1 MIRVFAQDALPGE
14 LARQIAQLE
23 QDAWPSENS
32 VADVLHDPALTPT
45 IMALVLDHEVLASLA
60 LLHKQICHAGREFR
74 AVGLSAVTTRADVR
88 GRGYGRELVV
98 AAHQH
103 IAASSADLGIFTC
116 DRPQQRFYERAG
128 WQLLPGT
135 VLIGGTPEA
144 PFRSD
149 RPDFDVDKVTMGDF
163 FSPLAREHKA
173 AFVGADVE
181 IYPGELDRLW

>member
-1 MIRVFAQDALPGE
+1 MIHVFAQDEVPRE
-14 LARQIAQLE
+14 LAVQIAQLE
-23 QDAWPSENS
+23 QDAWPSEDS
-32 VADVLHDPALTPT
+32 DVQALHDPALTPT
-45 IMALVLDHEVLASLA
+45 IMALVFDDEVLASLA
-60 LLHKQICHAGREFR
+60 LLHKQIRHAGRDFG

-88 GRGYGRELVV
+88 GRGYGHELVV

-135 VLIGGTPEA
+135 VLIGGTSDA

-149 RPDFDVDKVTMGDF
+149 RPDFDKVTIANF
-163 FSPLAREHKA
+163 FSPLAGAHKV

-181 IYPGELDRLW
+181 IYPGEIDRLW